1 VFGVLYGI
9 EKCHVAQYI
18 IVKYVINVQSDDN
31 GRIITI
37 SNILLLTDK
46 SFFCYYLC
54 IQTIGGGF
62 YMSKEKVKKA
72 PNPDR
77 LPVGKFFAWRA
88 SAFSMAAN
96 FIVMGYLTIY
106 CTDTLKMPPALVGA
120 LLLASKLLDGV
131 GELFA
136 GYLVDNTK
144 TRFGKGRPYELCL
157 IGLWIFTGLLF
168 STPEFGMVGK
178 SVWVVVCYTMVM
190 SVFQTLFAAAQNP
203 YMVRAF
209 ANKNVFV
216 KLQSYGGIVGT
227 LLTAIVSISFPM
239 MMRRFATSPKG
250 WSMLVIAYAVPLLLI
265 GLIRFFTVKEVYD
278 RDQGN
283 TEKIKLSEAILM
295 LRTNKYVWMLAG
307 VTLIIQM
314 MMGMNAAQYYFTYI
328 VGDISKYGTLQ
339 ALTIVL
345 LLVMFVFPKF
355 IKEFSISTLIG
366 ASAIF
371 GLVGYLINFLA
382 GSNMTILAIGF
393 ILTSLASLAP
403 SYLVPIMVLDCATYN
418 EWLGNK
424 RMEGTL
430 SSLNGFG
437 TNLGSGIGSAIVG
450 FFLGAAGYVGG
461 AAVQTP
467 EASFMIKSLYS
478 FVPAAM
484 YLLMFIIMRFFNLE
498 KKIPQMEK
506 EIAERSSKVVA

>member
-1 VFGVLYGI
+1 MFQ
-9 EKCHVAQYI
+9 EK
-18 IVKYVINVQSDDN
+18 
-31 GRIITI
+31 T
-37 SNILLLTDK
+37 
-46 SFFCYYLC
+46 
-54 IQTIGGGF
+54 
-62 YMSKEKVKKA
+62 KKA

-96 FIVMGYLTIY
+96 FIIMGYLTIY

-120 LLLASKLLDGV
+120 LLLGSKLLDGV

-157 IGLWIFTGLLF
+157 IGLWLFTGLLF
-168 STPEFGMVGK
+168 STPNMGMVGK

-216 KLQSYGGIVGT
+216 KLQSYGGIVGS

-239 MMRRFATSPKG
+239 MMRRFATSQEG
-250 WSMLVIAYAVPLLLI
+250 WSKLVIAYAAPLLII

-278 RDQGN
+278 RDQGQSD
-283 TEKIKLSEAILM
+283 KIKLSEALLM
-295 LRTNKYVWMLAG
+295 LRTNKYVWILAG
-307 VTLIIQM
+307 ITLLTQM
-314 MMGMNAAQYYFTYI
+314 MMGMNAAQYYFTYV
-328 VGDISKYGTLQ
+328 VGNIGKYGTLQ
-339 ALTIVL
+339 ALTLVL

-355 IKEFSISTLIG
+355 IRKYSISTLIC
-366 ASAIF
+366 ASAVI
-371 GLVGYLINFLA
+371 GIVGNAINFFA
-382 GSNMTILAIGF
+382 GANMIILAIGF
-393 ILTSLASLAP
+393 ICTGLASLAP
-403 SYLVPIMVLDCATYN
+403 SYLVGIMVLDCATYN

-437 TNLGSGIGSAIVG
+437 TNVGSGIGSAIVG
-450 FFLGAAGYVGG
+450 FLLGAAGYVGG
-461 AAVQTP
+461 VASQTS
-467 EASFMIKSLYS
+467 EASFMIKCLYS

-506 EIAERSSKVVA
+506 EIAERKVKVVA